1 MTISAEKILKEAC
14 FGERI
19 KIILTEIL
27 LPTQSQSQCS
37 FMIHYLER
45 DEESLEYVHVKED
58 KALEDFTY
66 LSKVAQKELR
76 HTRRKSCL
84 GD

>member
-1 MTISAEKILKEAC
+1 MSISAEKILKEAC

-27 LPTQSQSQCS
+27 LPTQSQCS
-37 FMIHYLER
+37 FMVHYIEKN
-45 DEESLEYVHVKED
+45 EESLEYVHGKED

-84 GD
+84 GN

>member
-1 MTISAEKILKEAC
+1 MSISAEKILKEAC

-27 LPTQSQSQCS
+27 LPTQSQCS
-37 FMIHYLER
+37 FMVHYIEKN
-45 DEESLEYVHVKED
+45 EESLEYVHVKED

-66 LSKVAQKELR
+66 LSKVAQRELR

-84 GD
+84 GN

>member
-1 MTISAEKILKEAC
+1 MSISAEKILKEAC

-27 LPTQSQSQCS
+27 LPTQSQGS
-37 FMIHYLER
+37 FMVHYLER

>member
-1 MTISAEKILKEAC
+1 MSISAEKILKEAC

-27 LPTQSQSQCS
+27 LPTQSQCS
-37 FMIHYLER
+37 FKVHYIEKN
-45 DEESLEYVHVKED
+45 EESLEYVHVKED

-84 GD
+84 GN

>member
-1 MTISAEKILKEAC
+1 MSISAEKMLKEAC

-19 KIILTEIL
+19 KVILTEIL
-27 LPTQSQSQCS
+27 FPTQTQCS
-37 FMIHYLER
+37 FMVHYLER
-45 DEESLEYVHVKED
+45 DKESLEYVHVKED